1 MSPKAPPVP
10 VPRIPVVHAVT
21 NDEVL
26 ARPDFIDRASA
37 IMEAMGPR
45 GAIHLRAHAVPASRL
60 HALAL
65 ALALAQRNT
74 GAWLVVNDR
83 VDIAMTVHARGVQL
97 TTRSMTAMDA
107 RRIAPR
113 LAIGASVHGVEEAK
127 IAEAAGADW
136 IVGGHVFE
144 TATHPE
150 APGRGPALISQI
162 TSAVAVPLI
171 AIGGIQPEH
180 VPFLRRAGAHGVAVI
195 RGIWSA
201 PNAERAA
208 IDYFSA
214 YDAHGGSPA
223 GGSTR

>member
-1 MSPKAPPVP
+1 MP

-21 NDEVL
+21 NDDVL
-26 ARPDFIDRASA
+26 ARADFIDQASA
-37 IMEAMGPR
+37 IMETMGPR
-45 GAIHLRAHAVPASRL
+45 GAIHLRAHTVPASRL

-65 ALALAQRNT
+65 ALALAQRKT

-83 VDIAMTVHARGVQL
+83 IDIAMTVHARGAQL

-107 RRIAPR
+107 RRIAPQ

-150 APGRGPALISQI
+150 APGRGPALISRI
-162 TSAVAVPLI
+162 TSAVALPLI